1 MMQWMKDIDW
11 PAWIGTLILIVGFR
25 EAAVWI
31 ATQFDKPGLG
41 NLIGLLSLLVVL
53 FTWRKFK
60 KIPPRMVDVNNKLM
74 KESAFAFLPISAGSL
89 IMLVYMGKEI
99 PLLLVVLC
107 VSTLLPLWVYAKMA
121 KRWL

>member
-1 MMQWMKDIDW
+1 MQWMKEIDL
-11 PAWIGTLILIVGFR
+11 PAWIGTLILIIGFR

-31 ATQFDKPGLG
+31 TTQFGKPELG
-41 NLIGLLSLLVVL
+41 NLVGLLSLLAVL

-60 KIPPRMVDVNNKLM
+60 KIPARMVDVNNKLM

-89 IMLVYMGKEI
+89 MMLVYMGAEL
-99 PLLLVVLC
+99 PLFLIVLC
-107 VSTLLPLWVYAKMA
+107 ISTLIPLWVYAKLA